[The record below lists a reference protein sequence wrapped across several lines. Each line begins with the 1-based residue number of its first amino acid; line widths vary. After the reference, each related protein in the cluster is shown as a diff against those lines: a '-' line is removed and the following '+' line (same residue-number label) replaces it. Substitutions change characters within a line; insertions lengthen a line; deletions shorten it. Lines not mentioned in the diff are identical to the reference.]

1 MNGEPTR
8 IAAPVALGASA
19 SPDSIRRAPTVK
31 LRAYLLLAA
40 AGMVGGLAA
49 GLPQLVALAAPF
61 AAYVAL
67 GIALERRPRLTVS
80 AEGWPDRALEGH
92 DVSGAVRIQA
102 DTAVDRIELELRCG
116 AGVTSQGPL
125 RQVLRLGEGQQE
137 EVGTALQVDRW
148 GARHLGTL
156 ACGVSDGFGLIR
168 YELAPVSLGAV
179 RVFPR
184 GETLRELINPLE
196 EQATTGS
203 RVSRQRGEGIEFAD
217 IRPFVPGDRIRKINW
232 RVAARYGTPY
242 VTERHPERNADVILF
257 LDTFAE
263 VREGAGS
270 TLKLAV
276 RAASSLAAAYLARRD
291 RVGVVGFGGALT
303 GLGPRFGQVQ
313 QYQILDALIGS
324 EVIFSYADKD
334 VRFVP
339 RQMLPPKALVIAIT
353 PLIDER
359 FIGALVDLR
368 ARGYDIAVLDVSPVP
383 LAPAGKTA
391 SDVLAHRL
399 WLLRRAALASR
410 LGELGV
416 PVTEWRG
423 EEPIQVPIISTS
435 ALRRR
440 SRTLA
445 A

>member
-1 MNGEPTR
+1 VIAWPRYRCPRLSPMNAEPT
-8 IAAPVALGASA
+8 
-19 SPDSIRRAPTVK
+19 RRAPTVK
-31 LRAYLLLAA
+31 LRTYLLLAG
-40 AGMVGGLAA
+40 AGMIGGLAT
-49 GLPQLVALAAPF
+49 GRPQLVAVATPF

-67 GIALERRPRLTVS
+67 GIALERRPQVTVR
-80 AEGWPDRALEGH
+80 AEDLPERALEGGE
-92 DVSGAVRIQA
+92 VECTVRVRASSAI
-102 DTAVDRIELELRCG
+102 DRLELELRAG
-116 AGVTSQGPL
+116 AGLTPLGPV
-125 RQVLRLGEGQQE
+125 RQVMRLGERAQRDVRMVARAE
-137 EVGTALQVDRW
+137 RW
-148 GARHLGTL
+148 GARQVGTL
-156 ACGVSDGFGLIR
+156 DCRVYDRFGLIQ

-179 RVFPR
+179 RVFPH

-217 IRPFVPGDRIRKINW
+217 IRPFVPGDRVRRINW
-232 RVAARYGTPY
+232 RVAARYGTAY
-242 VTERHPERNADVILF
+242 VTDRHPERNADVILF

-263 VREGAGS
+263 VREGTGG

-276 RAASSLAAAYLARRD
+276 RAAASLAAGYLARRD

-303 GLGPRFGQVQ
+303 GLGPRFGKVQ
-313 QYQILDALIGS
+313 LYRILDALIGS

-339 RQMLPPKALVIAIT
+339 RQMLPANALVIAIT
-353 PLIDER
+353 PLIDQR
-359 FIGALVDLR
+359 FIAALLDLR
-368 ARGYDIAVLDVSPVP
+368 ARGYDIVVLDVSPVP
-383 LAPAGKTA
+383 FAASGTSA
-391 SDVLAHRL
+391 SDALAHRL
-399 WLLRRAALASR
+399 WLLRRAALAAR

-423 EEPIQVPIISTS
+423 DRPLQVPVITTS

-440 SRTLA
+440 ARPLA

>member
-1 MNGEPTR
+1 MNAEPAWS
-8 IAAPVALGASA
+8 AARVADGAR
-19 SPDSIRRAPTVK
+19 DEIRRVPTVK

-49 GLPQLVALAAPF
+49 GLPQLVAMAAPF

-67 GIALERRPRLTVS
+67 GIALERRPRVTIG
-80 AEGWPDRALEGH
+80 AQGWPDRALEG
-92 DVSGAVRIQA
+92 DEASGVVRIQA
-102 DTAVDRIELELRCG
+102 DTPADRVELELRCG
-116 AGVTSQGPL
+116 AGVATQGPR
-125 RQVLRLGEGQQE
+125 RQVLRLGEGQQRD
-137 EVGTALQVDRW
+137 VGITLRVERW
-148 GARHLGTL
+148 GARRLGRL
-156 ACGVSDGFGLIR
+156 ACGVSDSFGLIR
-168 YELAPVSLGAV
+168 YELASVSLGAV
-179 RVFPR
+179 RVFPH

-203 RVSRQRGEGIEFAD
+203 RVSRQRGDGIEFAD

-263 VREGAGS
+263 VQEGAGS

-303 GLGPRFGQVQ
+303 GLGPRFGQIQ
-313 QYQILDALIGS
+313 LYRILDALIGS

-368 ARGYDIAVLDVSPVP
+368 ARGYDIAVLDVSPVS
-383 LAPAGKTA
+383 LAPAGRTA
-391 SDVLAHRL
+391 SDILAHRL

-423 EEPIQVPIISTS
+423 EEPVQVPVSKTS
-435 ALRRR
+435 AARRR
-440 SRTLA
+440 SRRLA

>member
-1 MNGEPTR
+1 MNAEP
-8 IAAPVALGASA
+8 
-19 SPDSIRRAPTVK
+19 IRRTPTVK
-31 LRAYLLLAA
+31 LRTYLLLAG
-40 AGMVGGLAA
+40 AGMIGGLAT
-49 GLPQLVALAAPF
+49 GRPQLVALAAPF

-67 GIALERRPRLTVS
+67 GITLERRPRVTVR
-80 AEGWPDRALEGH
+80 AEETPERALEGKE
-92 DVSGAVRIQA
+92 VACTIRLQA
-102 DTAVDRIELELRCG
+102 LSAIDRLELELRPG
-116 AGVTSQGPL
+116 EGLTPREPK
-125 RQVLRLGEGQQE
+125 RQVLRLAEGDQRE
-137 EVGTALQVDRW
+137 LRIAARAERW

-156 ACGVSDGFGLIR
+156 DCRVVDRFGLIQ

-179 RVFPR
+179 RVFPD
-184 GETLRELINPLE
+184 GETLRDLINPLE
-196 EQATTGS
+196 EQPTTGS

-217 IRPFVPGDRIRKINW
+217 IRPFMPGDRIRRINW

-242 VTERHPERNADVILF
+242 VTERHPERNGDVILF

-263 VREGAGS
+263 VGEGSGG

-276 RAASSLAAAYLARRD
+276 RAAASLAAGYLARRD

-313 QYQILDALIGS
+313 LYRILDALIGS

-359 FIGALVDLR
+359 FTGAIVDLR

-383 LAPAGKTA
+383 FAPPGRSAP
-391 SDVLAHRL
+391 DVLAHRL
-399 WLLRRAALASR
+399 WLLRRWALSAR

-423 EEPIQVPIISTS
+423 DRPLQVPIITTS
-435 ALRRR
+435 ELRRR
-440 SRTLA
+440 SRQLA